1 MKLRTYIL
9 SLITIPLIGLAV
21 VGGMKGSADF
31 TRFTASKETQAH
43 TVDALKLTNMAHL
56 LQVERGQ
63 SAGFLASSGN
73 NFHADLI
80 KTRQQVDRAV
90 SETAKTATAVQ
101 AQLSGLEKMRRDIN
115 SLKASAPK
123 MAAYYTGIIAVLLN
137 EAGNQ
142 MLGQENPQIVRFAS
156 GLVALSA
163 AKEAAG
169 LQRAAGA
176 AGFNSGQFD
185 LAVYRNFS
193 EKGAT
198 EQRMLDVARTAFSQ
212 NLPDLDIEQFL
223 RESELQG
230 IRKAVLAAGPGGNAP
245 ELSSLEWFTLSS
257 KWISHLY
264 DVEGSI
270 ADKMTELASAE
281 ARSSLLTFALT
292 GLIILLAIAACGG
305 IGFRLIRIFDTQFGA
320 LQEDLDRLSRK
331 DFDFTPAFL
340 ETENEIG
347 LLNQAMEK
355 TRADLQLADASLAA
369 TEADR
374 TEVIKSLDHGLSRLA
389 DRDLDCTIEERFPA
403 EYEELRGSF
412 NTTVATLS
420 DTLQQVILTSGSIFG
435 SSTEISQA
443 SDELSRRTESQA
455 ATLEQTAA
463 ALDEL
468 TASVK
473 SAAEG
478 ARSVESIMED
488 AQQEAHDSGT
498 VVQSAVSA
506 MTEIEES
513 STQISQIITVIDDIA
528 FQTNLL
534 ALNAGVEAARAGE
547 SGRGFAVVASEVRAL
562 AQRSSD
568 AADEIK
574 GLIGNSTKQVAQG
587 VTLVGKTGE
596 ALDSI
601 AGRIGHISKLVT
613 DIAEGAAEQ
622 SIGLAEINTGVVQLD
637 QVTQENA
644 AMVEQSTAAG
654 HLLKSDASKL
664 SESVSQFKIAASS
677 NVTQLNPT
685 APTAALKASLAPV
698 DTDWSMEEIA
708 LAPAKVSMNNNAAKD
723 LWQDF

>member
-1 MKLRTYIL
+1 M
-9 SLITIPLIGLAV
+9 
-21 VGGMKGSADF
+21 
-31 TRFTASKETQAH
+31 
-43 TVDALKLTNMAHL
+43 KLTNMAHL

-63 SAGFLASSGN
+63 SAGFLASGGS
-73 NFHADLI
+73 NFRDDLI
-80 KTRQQVDRAV
+80 KTRLQVDSAI
-90 SETAKTATAVQ
+90 SETAKSVQ
-101 AQLSGLEKMRRDIN
+101 TQLNALENMRRDIDA
-115 SLKASAPK
+115 LKTVAPK
-123 MAAYYTGIIAVLLN
+123 MGAYYTNIIAALLD
-137 EAGNQ
+137 EAGNR
-142 MLGQENPQIVRFAS
+142 MLGQENPRIVRFAS

-176 AGFNSGQFD
+176 AGFSSGQFD
-185 LAVYRNFS
+185 LPAYRNFS
-193 EKGAT
+193 EKGAA
-198 EQRMLDVARTAFSQ
+198 EQRMLHVAQLALSQ
-212 NLPDLDIEQFL
+212 HLPDLDIQKFL
-223 RESELQG
+223 RESPLQG
-230 IRKAVLAAGPGGNAP
+230 LRQAVLAAGPGGNAP
-245 ELSSLEWFTLSS
+245 DLTSLEWFNLST

-264 DVEGSI
+264 EIEGSI
-270 ADKMTELASAE
+270 ATKMTDIASAE
-281 ARSSLLTFALT
+281 ARSALFTFALT
-292 GLIILLAIAACGG
+292 GLIVLLAIAACSGLG
-305 IGFRLIRIFDTQFGA
+305 IRLIRIFDTQFGA
-320 LQEDLDRLSRK
+320 LQQDLDRLSRK

-340 ETENEIG
+340 DTQNEIG

-355 TRADLQLADASLAA
+355 TRAELQSADASLAA

-374 TEVIKSLDHGLSRLA
+374 TTVIKSLDQGLSRLA
-389 DRDLDCTIEERFPA
+389 DRDLDCAIEDSFPV
-403 EYEELRGSF
+403 EYEDLRKSF
-412 NTTVATLS
+412 NTTVTTLS
-420 DTLQQVILTSGSIFG
+420 DTLQQVIETSGSIFG
-435 SSTEISQA
+435 SSSEISQA

-473 SAAEG
+473 SAAKG
-478 ARSVESIMED
+478 ARSVETIMED
-488 AQQEAHDSGT
+488 AQQEAKDSGI

-506 MTEIEES
+506 MTEIEQS
-513 STQISQIITVIDDIA
+513 SSQISQIIKVIDDIA

-568 AADEIK
+568 AAEEIK
-574 GLIGNSTKQVAQG
+574 ALIDNSAKQVAQG
-587 VTLVGKTGE
+587 VALVGETGA

-613 DIAEGAAEQ
+613 DIAVGAGEQ
-622 SIGLAEINTGVVQLD
+622 SVGLAEINTGVVELD

-664 SESVSQFKIAASS
+664 SETVAQFKISASRS
-677 NVTQLNPT
+677 S
-685 APTAALKASLAPV
+685 APLRSVPSTPAPNDSPAPV
-698 DTDWSMEEIA
+698 DTNWQTDEIA
-708 LAPAKVSMNNNAAKD
+708 AAPTRRSMTDNTARD

>member
-1 MKLRTYIL
+1 MKLRSYIL
-9 SLITIPLIGLAV
+9 SLIAIPLIGLAV
-21 VGGMKGSADF
+21 VGSMKGKADF
-31 TRFTASKETQAH
+31 TRFSNAQKTQEN
-43 TVDALKLTNMAHL
+43 TGDAVKLTNMAHL

-63 SAGFLASSGN
+63 SAGFLASGGS
-73 NFHADLI
+73 NFRDDLI
-80 KTRQQVDRAV
+80 KTRLQVDSAI
-90 SETAKTATAVQ
+90 SETSKSVQ
-101 AQLSGLEKMRRDIN
+101 AQLNALENMRRDIDA
-115 SLKASAPK
+115 LKIVAPK
-123 MAAYYTGIIAVLLN
+123 MGGYYTNIIAALLD

-142 MLGQENPQIVRFAS
+142 MLGQENPRIVRFAS

-176 AGFNSGQFD
+176 AGFSSGQFD
-185 LAVYRNFS
+185 LPAYRNFS
-193 EKGAT
+193 EKGAA
-198 EQRMLDVARTAFSQ
+198 EQRMLHVAQLALSQ
-212 NLPDLDIEQFL
+212 HLPDLDIEKIL
-223 RESELQG
+223 RESALQD
-230 IRKAVLAAGPGGNAP
+230 IRQAVLAAGPGGNAP
-245 ELSSLEWFTLSS
+245 DLTSLEWFNLST

-264 DVEGSI
+264 EIEGTI
-270 ADKMTELASAE
+270 ATKMTDMASAE
-281 ARSSLLTFALT
+281 ARNALFTFALT
-292 GLIILLAIAACGG
+292 GLIVLLAIAACSGLG
-305 IGFRLIRIFDTQFGA
+305 IRLIRIFDTQFGA
-320 LQEDLDRLSRK
+320 LQQDLDRLSRK

-340 ETENEIG
+340 DTQNEIG

-355 TRADLQLADASLAA
+355 TRAELQSADASLAA

-374 TEVIKSLDHGLSRLA
+374 TTVIKSLDHGLSRLA
-389 DRDLDCTIEERFPA
+389 DRDLDCAIEDSFPV
-403 EYEELRGSF
+403 EYEDLRKSF
-412 NTTVATLS
+412 NTTVTTLS
-420 DTLQQVILTSGSIFG
+420 DTLQQVIETSGSIFG
-435 SSTEISQA
+435 SSSEISQA

-473 SAAEG
+473 SAAKG
-478 ARSVESIMED
+478 ARSVEAIMED
-488 AQQEAHDSGT
+488 AQQEAKDSGI

-506 MTEIEES
+506 MTEIEQS
-513 STQISQIITVIDDIA
+513 SSQISQIIKVIDDIA

-568 AADEIK
+568 AAEEIK
-574 GLIGNSTKQVAQG
+574 TLIDNSAKQVAQG
-587 VTLVGKTGE
+587 VALVGETGA

-613 DIAEGAAEQ
+613 DIAVGAAEQ
-622 SIGLAEINTGVVQLD
+622 SIGLAEINTGVVELD

-664 SESVSQFKIAASS
+664 SETVAQFKISASRS
-677 NVTQLNPT
+677 N
-685 APTAALKASLAPV
+685 APLRAVASTPAPNDGPAPV
-698 DTDWSMEEIA
+698 DSNWAADESAAAPTPRRMTDNTA
-708 LAPAKVSMNNNAAKD
+708 RD